1 MNKLRTYKAFTLVEL
16 LVAMAVSVIVIAM
29 AYMAFLF
36 LTQRF
41 IQQKNSTEKIT
52 NIYRL
57 KDLLLHDYQ
66 KAHFAEFDD
75 WELFLKTDQSII
87 TYTAHPQEQMITRA
101 LQDRTDT
108 FWVVNQGFETMDA
121 IQADDKKALKLR
133 LGSSEFY
140 IPIEQKQTHMQKIRA
155 LYED

>member
-1 MNKLRTYKAFTLVEL
+1 MEL
-16 LVAMAVSVIVIAM
+16 LVAMAISAIVIAM
-29 AYMAFLF
+29 AYVAFLF

-41 IQQKNSTEKIT
+41 VQQKNTSEKIT

-66 KAHFAEFDD
+66 KAHFAEFDGR
-75 WELFLKTDQSII
+75 ELFLKTDQSSII
-87 TYTAHPQEQMITRA
+87 YSTQPQQQMILRM
-101 LQDRTDT
+101 LQNRTDT
-108 FWVVNQGFETMDA
+108 FWVDHKGFVDA
-121 IQADDKKALKLR
+121 AQTDDKKTLKLR

-140 IPIEQKQTHMQKIRA
+140 MPIAQKQTVMQKIRS

>member
-1 MNKLRTYKAFTLVEL
+1 VNKLRTYKAFTLVEL

-41 IQQKNSTEKIT
+41 IQQKNTTEKIT
-52 NIYRL
+52 NMYRL

-75 WELFLKTDQSII
+75 RELFLKTHQSII
-87 TYTAHPQEQMITRA
+87 IYTAHPREQMITRM

-108 FWVVNQGFETMDA
+108 FWVANQGFETIDA
-121 IQADDKKALKLR
+121 VQADDKKALKLR
-133 LGSSEFY
+133 LGSGD
-140 IPIEQKQTHMQKIRA
+140 ICVPIEQKQTLMQKIRS
-155 LYED
+155 LYEN

>member
-1 MNKLRTYKAFTLVEL
+1 MEL
-16 LVAMAVSVIVIAM
+16 LVAMAISAIVIAM
-29 AYMAFLF
+29 AYVAFLF

-41 IQQKNSTEKIT
+41 VQQKNTSEKIT

-66 KAHFAEFDD
+66 KAHFAEFDGR
-75 WELFLKTDQSII
+75 ELFLKTDQSSII
-87 TYTAHPQEQMITRA
+87 YSTQPQQQMILRM
-101 LQDRTDT
+101 LQSRTDT
-108 FWVVNQGFETMDA
+108 FWVDNKGFVDA
-121 IQADDKKALKLR
+121 AQTDDKKALKLR

-140 IPIEQKQTHMQKIRA
+140 MPIAQKQTVMQKIRS

>member
-1 MNKLRTYKAFTLVEL
+1 MEL

-41 IQQKNSTEKIT
+41 IQQKNTTEKIT

-75 WELFLKTDQSII
+75 RELFLKTNQSSII
-87 TYTAHPQEQMITRA
+87 YTAHPREKMITRM
-101 LQDRTDT
+101 LQHRTDT
-108 FWVVNQGFETMDA
+108 FWVHNRGFENTHA
-121 IQADDKKALKLR
+121 IQADDKKNLILR
-133 LGSSEFY
+133 LGSRNFY
-140 IPIEQKQTHMQKIRA
+140 IPIGQKQTLMQKIRA

>member
-1 MNKLRTYKAFTLVEL
+1 MNKLLTYKAFTLVEL
-16 LVAMAVSVIVIAM
+16 LVAMAISAIVIAM
-29 AYMAFLF
+29 AYVAFLF

-41 IQQKNSTEKIT
+41 VQQKNTSEKIT

-66 KAHFAEFDD
+66 KAHFAEFDGR
-75 WELFLKTDQSII
+75 ELFLKTDQSSII
-87 TYTAHPQEQMITRA
+87 YSTQPQQQMILRM
-101 LQDRTDT
+101 LQSRTDT
-108 FWVVNQGFETMDA
+108 FWVDNKGFVDA
-121 IQADDKKALKLR
+121 AQTDDKKALKLR

-140 IPIEQKQTHMQKIRA
+140 MPIAQKQTVMQKIRS